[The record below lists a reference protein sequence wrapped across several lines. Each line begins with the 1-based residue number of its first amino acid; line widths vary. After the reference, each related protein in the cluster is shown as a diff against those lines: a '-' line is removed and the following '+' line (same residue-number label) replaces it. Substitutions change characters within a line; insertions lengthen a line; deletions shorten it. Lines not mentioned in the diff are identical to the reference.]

1 MDLIMTRTQLL
12 TEALVLAICAPD
24 DEKMQKAVILA
35 AHFSQGLDETEVE
48 QCKADALVAAETWGQ
63 A

>member
-1 MDLIMTRTQLL
+1 MTQTQLV
-12 TEALVLAICAPD
+12 TQALVLALRAPD
-24 DEKMQKAVILA
+24 DEKMQKAAMLA
-35 AHFSQGLDETEVE
+35 EYFSQGLDDTEVE

>member
-1 MDLIMTRTQLL
+1 MTKNQLL

-24 DEKMQKAVILA
+24 DEKMQQAALLA
-35 AHFSQGLDETEVE
+35 EYFSQGLDETEVE
-48 QCKADALVAAETWGQ
+48 QCKADALAASKTWGL

>member
-1 MDLIMTRTQLL
+1 MTKNQLL
-12 TEALVLAICAPD
+12 TEALVLALRAPD
-24 DEKMQKAVILA
+24 DEKMQKAAILA
-35 AHFSQGLDETEVE
+35 EYFSQGLDKTEVE

>member
-1 MDLIMTRTQLL
+1 MTKTQLL

-24 DEKMQKAVILA
+24 DEKMQQAALLA
-35 AHFSQGLDETEVE
+35 EYFSQGLDETEVE
-48 QCKADALVAAETWGQ
+48 QCKADALVTSKTWGQ

>member
-1 MDLIMTRTQLL
+1 MELIMTQTQLV
-12 TEALVLAICAPD
+12 TQALVLALRAPD
-24 DEKMQKAVILA
+24 DEKMQEAARLA